1 MKTET
6 INKWRF
12 QLLLLVML
20 SLYAVVPF
28 FERRLLTD
36 LVSTAVL
43 IFAVSSVSE
52 KARLLLVFSVLAIT
66 AISAKW
72 YAFYFPSYAIA
83 VVVNLLDLLFL
94 ILVVTAILAHVFRSR
109 RITRE
114 TIAGAICA
122 YLLIGAMWANVFSI
136 VEYVMPGSFID
147 TSIEADAASGP
158 EPIRDQANRFT
169 YFSLVTLTTL
179 GYGDI
184 TPVTQPAKNLAALE
198 AIFGQLYL
206 AVLIARLIGRQ
217 IQAGEENED

>member
-1 MKTET
+1 MKTES

-36 LVSTAVL
+36 LVWTAVL

-52 KARLLLVFSVLAIT
+52 KRRLLLVFSVLAIS
-66 AISAKW
+66 AISAMW
-72 YAFYFPSYAIA
+72 YAYWFPGYSIA
-83 VVVNLLDLLFL
+83 VAANLIDLLFL
-94 ILVVTAILAHVFRSR
+94 ILVVAAILAHVFSSR

-136 VEYVMPGSFID
+136 VENVTPGSFAD
-147 TSIEADAASGP
+147 NSIEADAASGP

-169 YFSLVTLTTL
+169 YFSFVTLTTL

-184 TPVTQPAKNLAALE
+184 TPLTQPAKNLAALE

-206 AVLIARLIGRQ
+206 AVLIARLIGQ
-217 IQAGEENED
+217 QVQPDKENED

>member
-1 MKTET
+1 MKTES

-36 LVSTAVL
+36 LVWTAVL
-43 IFAVSSVSE
+43 IFAVSSVSD
-52 KARLLLVFSVLAIT
+52 KRRLLLFFSVLAIS
-66 AISAKW
+66 AISAMW
-72 YAFYFPSYAIA
+72 YAYWFPGYSIA
-83 VVVNLLDLLFL
+83 VAANLIDLLFL
-94 ILVVTAILAHVFRSR
+94 ILVVAAILAHVFSSR

-136 VEYVMPGSFID
+136 VENVTPGSFAD
-147 TSIEADAASGP
+147 NSIEADAASGP

-169 YFSLVTLTTL
+169 YFSFVTLTTL

-184 TPVTQPAKNLAALE
+184 TPLTQPAKNLAALE

-206 AVLIARLIGRQ
+206 AVLIARLIGQ
-217 IQAGEENED
+217 QVQPDKENED

>member
-1 MKTET
+1 MKTES

-52 KARLLLVFSVLAIT
+52 KRRLLLVFSVLAIS
-66 AISAKW
+66 AISAMW
-72 YAFYFPSYAIA
+72 YAYWFPGYSIA
-83 VVVNLLDLLFL
+83 VAANLIDLLFL
-94 ILVVTAILAHVFRSR
+94 ILVVAAILAHVFSSR

-136 VEYVMPGSFID
+136 VENVTPGSFAD
-147 TSIEADAASGP
+147 NSIEADAASGP

-169 YFSLVTLTTL
+169 YFSFVTLTTL

-184 TPVTQPAKNLAALE
+184 TPLTQPAKNLAALE

-206 AVLIARLIGRQ
+206 AVLIARLVG
-217 IQAGEENED
+217 QAQQYKKRDE

>member
-1 MKTET
+1 
-6 INKWRF
+6 
-12 QLLLLVML
+12 ML

-43 IFAVSSVSE
+43 IFAVSSVSG
-52 KARLLLVFSVLAIT
+52 KRRLLVVFSVLAIS
-66 AISAKW
+66 AISAMW
-72 YAFYFPSYAIA
+72 YAYWFPGYSIA
-83 VVVNLLDLLFL
+83 VAANLIDLLFL
-94 ILVVTAILAHVFRSR
+94 ILVVAAILAHVFSSR

-136 VEYVMPGSFID
+136 VENVTPGSFAD
-147 TSIEADAASGP
+147 NSIEADAASGP

-169 YFSLVTLTTL
+169 YFSFVTLTTL

-184 TPVTQPAKNLAALE
+184 TPVTRPAKNLAALE

-206 AVLIARLIGRQ
+206 AVLIARLIGQ
-217 IQAGEENED
+217 QVQPDKENED